1 MSELTPELIE
11 NYVDGLYWQEDPM
24 LIRLREEAKQ
34 RQVPII
40 TRDTEKLLV
49 TLCHIRKPKKILE
62 IGTAI
67 GYSAICFGKAAPE
80 AQILTIENRERSVH
94 KAQDNIRKAGM
105 EDRIRVL
112 HGNALEVLPEVEGS
126 FDLIFID
133 AAKGQYH
140 RFFELCEKNMAS
152 GTLVV
157 SDNVL
162 YKGMPCDDSYI
173 PQRRHRT
180 IARRMDEYLH
190 FLTEDDR
197 WETSLLAIGDGVAIS
212 YIK

>member
-1 MSELTPELIE
+1 
-11 NYVDGLYWQEDPM
+11 
-24 LIRLREEAKQ
+24 
-34 RQVPII
+34 
-40 TRDTEKLLV
+40 
-49 TLCHIRKPKKILE
+49 
-62 IGTAI
+62 
-67 GYSAICFGKAAPE
+67 
-80 AQILTIENRERSVH
+80 
-94 KAQDNIRKAGM
+94 M